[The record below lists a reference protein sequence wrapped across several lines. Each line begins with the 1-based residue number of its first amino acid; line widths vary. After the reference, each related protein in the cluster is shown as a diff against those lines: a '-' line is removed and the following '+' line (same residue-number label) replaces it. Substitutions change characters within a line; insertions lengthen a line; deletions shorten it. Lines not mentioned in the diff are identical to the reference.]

1 MARRFELREKD
12 YIRALWRGRACLLDA
27 AFWSGYLRA
36 RYQRDAK
43 SSDVTKEV
51 GALAHDAQGALNQ
64 GALNDGLQP
73 PVSAGNHSVF
83 CAILGLRDAGC
94 SLMTVIV
101 YSSPV
106 ALRSGLRLSPRA
118 LGSFSAM
125 PSVSARER
133 ISIHTSAGSMP
144 ARCHSATRW

>member
-36 RYQRDAK
+36 RYKRDAK

-64 GALNDGLQP
+64 GALNDGLKR
-73 PVSAGNHSVF
+73 PVSDGNDSVLLCDPWLARRRLF
-83 CAILGLRDAGC
+83 DDDSHGLF
-94 SLMTVIV
+94 L
-101 YSSPV
+101 
-106 ALRSGLRLSPRA
+106 SGGRLTFRIGRQRLSLRA

-133 ISIHTSAGSMP
+133 ISIQTSAGSMP
-144 ARCHSATRW
+144 A